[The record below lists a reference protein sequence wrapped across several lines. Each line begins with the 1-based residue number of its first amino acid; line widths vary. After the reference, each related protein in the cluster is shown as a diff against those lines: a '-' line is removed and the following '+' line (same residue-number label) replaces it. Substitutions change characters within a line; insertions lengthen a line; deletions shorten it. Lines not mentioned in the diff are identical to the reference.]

1 MCEHD
6 TPVSVCPDGFCG
18 FRIVT
23 SIGETDVEVTDRLAR
38 AIVGAEGIV
47 SGVYLVKV
55 NETSEQDISPHVVW
69 EYRVSWVVDDL
80 CFACL
85 DIKVVVLLKFESGFQ
100 LGVGWCMGGHEVP
113 PCKE

>member
-1 MCEHD
+1 MWVGEKNGSFSTHECN

-18 FRIVT
+18 FRVVT
-23 SIGETDVEVTDRLAR
+23 SIGETDVEVADHLAG

-80 CFACL
+80 CFAHL
-85 DIKVVVLLKFESGFQ
+85 AIEVIVPLTFECEFQ
-100 LGVGWCMGGHEVP
+100 LGVS
-113 PCKE
+113 